1 MVFNLRKLDL
11 NLLVVF
17 DAIAD
22 ERSVTRAAAKLHMTQ
37 PAISHPLGRLRIAL
51 GDDLFVRTPEGMEP
65 TPFALRLSGS
75 VLTALRGIQ
84 AGLLDASIFDPASS
98 ERSFSIAVDN
108 RSALVLTAPI
118 IAAVSAE
125 GPSIRLD
132 LRPSGTLN
140 LPEQLDRGDLD
151 LALGGLASSSERFR
165 DLKLF
170 DDGFV
175 ALVRVGHPAALGETI
190 GIHALGEFPHLSC
203 GPRART
209 ATSSTMNS
217 PPMGWPDASRFARP
231 CWRPVPLWR
240 NRISS
245 RSSGSGSLEPLPA
258 RHPSPCSDCPS
269 CRPGRTWR
277 CSGIVATTTSG
288 LIDGCVTSSC
298 AWHVRRKCS
307 DAHDPATTCSLGGGV
322 KVPQARP
329 R

>member
-1 MVFNLRKLDL
+1 MVLNLRKLDL

-37 PAISHPLGRLRIAL
+37 PAISHALGRLRIAL

-75 VLTALRGIQ
+75 VRTALRGIQ
-84 AGLLDASIFDPASS
+84 AGLLDASIFDPATS

-118 IAAVSAE
+118 TAAVSAE
-125 GPSIRLD
+125 GPGIRLD

-151 LALGGLASSSERFR
+151 LALGGLASSNERFR

-175 ALVRVGHPAALGETI
+175 ALVRVGHPAALGEMI
-190 GIHALGEFPHLSC
+190 GIHALGEFPHLILSST
-203 GPRART
+203 GEDSDFVDDELAAHGLARRVALRAPLLAAGSTLAQSNLIAILGERIARTFARTTPLAVLRLPFVSPRSNLAMLWHRRNDDLRAHRWLRDVVMRVART
-209 ATSSTMNS
+209 A
-217 PPMGWPDASRFARP
+217 
-231 CWRPVPLWR
+231 
-240 NRISS
+240 
-245 RSSGSGSLEPLPA
+245 
-258 RHPSPCSDCPS
+258 
-269 CRPGRTWR
+269 
-277 CSGIVATTTSG
+277 
-288 LIDGCVTSSC
+288 
-298 AWHVRRKCS
+298 
-307 DAHDPATTCSLGGGV
+307 
-322 KVPQARP
+322 
-329 R
+329 